1 MAKKSRRAKLTR
13 TTRETDISITLNVDG
28 TGKTSIST
36 GIPFFD
42 HMLELLGRH
51 SLMDLTIKATGDLEV
66 DYHHTVEDV
75 GLALG
80 ECLDKALGD
89 RKGITRYGSIMM
101 PMDETMSQV
110 AVDLGGR
117 PYLVYNIANKKRKIR
132 DFDVVTFREFFQ
144 SITVQGR
151 MNLHINQLYG
161 IDVHHAYES
170 VFKGLARALR
180 QAVAIDPR
188 EKGVPSSKGTI

>member
-1 MAKKSRRAKLTR
+1 MAKKTRRAKLTR
-13 TTRETDISITLNVDG
+13 TTRETDITVELNVDG

-51 SLMDLTIKATGDLEV
+51 SLMDLTIKAKGDIEV

-89 RKGITRYGSIMM
+89 RKGITRYGAAML
-101 PMDETMSQV
+101 PMDDCMSQV

-117 PYLVYNIANKKRKIR
+117 PYLVYNIHNKKRKIR
-132 DFDVVTFREFFQ
+132 DFDVVTFTEFFQ
-144 SITVQGR
+144 SLTVQGR

-161 IDVHHAYES
+161 VDVHHAYES

-188 EKGVPSSKGTI
+188 EKGIPSSKGTI